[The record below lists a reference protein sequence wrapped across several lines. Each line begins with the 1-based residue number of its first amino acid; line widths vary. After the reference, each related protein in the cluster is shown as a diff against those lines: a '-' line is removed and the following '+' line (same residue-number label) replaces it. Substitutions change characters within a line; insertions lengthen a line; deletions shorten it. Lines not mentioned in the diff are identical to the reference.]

1 MAQARKGGRPGA
13 RLHGYSG
20 ATTTTITTT
29 TGAITTRRGRAA
41 HRHRDGIN
49 QFIKLL
55 YEYVCSRINKYGRI
69 TAENGQLQLRLRLYH
84 PRYEYSVCW
93 VRYPRA

>member
-29 TGAITTRRGRAA
+29 TGAITTRGRAA
-41 HRHRDGIN
+41 HRHGIN
-49 QFIKLL
+49 QFIKGR
-55 YEYVCSRINKYGRI
+55 SRKGAIA
-69 TAENGQLQLRLRLYH
+69 TL
-84 PRYEYSVCW
+84 
-93 VRYPRA
+93 

>member
-29 TGAITTRRGRAA
+29 TGAITTRGRAA
-41 HRHRDGIN
+41 HRHGIN
-49 QFIKLL
+49 QFI
-55 YEYVCSRINKYGRI
+55 
-69 TAENGQLQLRLRLYH
+69 
-84 PRYEYSVCW
+84 
-93 VRYPRA
+93 